1 MTHETFLSFSRD
13 PETPPHLEPEVDA
26 LVRSNGPLALG
37 LAGFTRLCP
46 DLPSSFFARRW
57 RPAVQAGHWV
67 GPAGPPVPPFSIA
80 DDGRHHAR
88 GGGRGR
94 QGTRE
99 AGVTVPVPTPG
110 PLQLQTSA
118 SPRSYIH
125 TSSAWASVCPCAEVS
140 CSLGRAA
147 GPVGVGRC
155 FWGLLCPPLGQ
166 GAGPN
171 ASGLAVL
178 AVEGPS
184 WDRQAGDKGSRS
196 SIRPSYI
203 VWQQRWQWLLE
214 EQLLLGEHSV
224 LHDRLRLVQTYS
236 SQGGIIYS
244 PFSGGHC

>member
-1 MTHETFLSFSRD
+1 MGPSHWAWQASPVSAQIC
-13 PETPPHLEPEVDA
+13 PPPA
-26 LVRSNGPLALG
+26 LP
-37 LAGFTRLCP
+37 
-46 DLPSSFFARRW
+46 
-57 RPAVQAGHWV
+57 
-67 GPAGPPVPPFSIA
+67 
-80 DDGRHHAR
+80 
-88 GGGRGR
+88 GGGVQQSRQGMGWGPQALLCLRSPLLMMAGIMLGVGGGGR

-184 WDRQAGDKGSRS
+184 WDRQPGDKGSRS

-236 SQGGIIYS
+236 SQGGIMYG